1 MGVVLAHALR
11 GGTGT
16 APLTPPPGRVPV
28 QPIWQGPGQPMPLQ
42 PVPAGT
48 TSPTQPPVTTRSLIG
63 ASPYTRSLQSAAT
76 PTTRDSLLAPI
87 SGPAKI
93 MQQDQGQ
100 DYAGQAGEH
109 VLALG
114 DAHIDAIK
122 PNPGGFGT
130 AIYYTVTSG
139 PQKGQQFYVGHA
151 SPVVQV
157 GQTVK
162 RGDPV
167 AQLVSPSLG
176 GASTPYWTEV
186 GFAKGGVPEYTY
198 GPGGAKFDSY
208 LRGLQ
213 GVQPTATTST
223 SVDLSGMNDVP
234 KPLQSAIVAAA
245 AKYGVPPQALAGI
258 WREESGRTFPNPAVN
273 SSGYG
278 GLFGTTNGKAPT
290 QAQADMA
297 ASVLADGLQK
307 SGGNMAEALSYY
319 NSGKLTGGY
328 TSVPGYNAA
337 TYQAPTSTTNAGTDA
352 GSTYTNQVN
361 NANNVY
367 TPADTSTSAWNL
379 NTNFNTNFGT
389 PQAQGWWNPGTTVPP
404 GLQYIDPS
412 VSQDVLNALNYND
425 PNLPKAQSALIQAI
439 NALRNPS
446 AGLLASGQAA
456 SAMLAPS
463 VRQALAAGQLQA
475 NTLTQFS
482 RGQQALLG
490 QIPAQVGSI
499 YNQGVNTEAQLAA
512 GTQAALQG
520 ANPTAAEAAS
530 LQRIGAPAAQIAQLQ
545 AQNQAAY
552 QGGGAVLR
560 GLGNLG
566 AMTLNQQGTAAKA
579 YAAQIP
585 ALANIQAT
593 QQLAS
598 LQSATSASIGKIL
611 AGQPGLAAK
620 LFSTLT
626 SGQNS
631 RVKALQSYI
640 SNSQSQTEKGKTLAL
655 DYWKEGHT
663 VAYHNGQLFINGE
676 RVDVSKFNAQTNA
689 GKAANQAVKDTNDA
703 IVKAEQLAQGAD
715 KISLMQNRDSAA
727 VTYNADRLT
736 QAQQKMQGF
745 SLIPDPNNKGSYI
758 VQPNAGYGAIVN
770 PDGSVVT
777 WKLAT
782 GGPAGPGT
790 GKKTG
795 STKVTLPGYPG
806 QTANEVGSMK
816 KGWRTTIASLTPTV
830 ANPTYSQGQ
839 WHYPSGYSQGDLID
853 PKQNPNVQVTDPNTG
868 QKVFNTLRP
877 HVPAYNTIINTL
889 LSQLPVQTAI
899 ARRDVINAVQ
909 SNPNYNQPGDNG
921 RPYVSYTDYL
931 GFAKHVL
938 SDNPNSTAAQLHSA
952 LDATGLVPNQ
962 KLLARAVAQV
972 FRQQP
977 SAPAPAPTKKGTS
990 FGHKVGTAIKSVE
1003 NVGTDI
1009 EHGISQIGNLFGG

>member
-1 MGVVLAHALR
+1 MAIPLEQTITPQPGSGTSLGPVLAHALS
-11 GGTGT
+11 GGVGPRPP
-16 APLTPPPGRVPV
+16 APVGRPPAVPV
-28 QPIWQGPGQPMPLQ
+28 TPMGPQP
-42 PVPAGT
+42 
-48 TSPTQPPVTTRSLIG
+48 TRSLLG
-63 ASPYTRSLQSAAT
+63 AT
-76 PTTRDSLLAPI
+76 PVARNPLFAPVT
-87 SGPAKI
+87 GPVKL
-93 MQQDQGQ
+93 MRQDQGQ
-100 DYAGQAGEH
+100 DYAGQAGGH

-114 DAHIDAIK
+114 DARIDAIK

-130 AIYYTVTSG
+130 AIYYTLTSG

-151 SPVVQV
+151 SPMVQV

-176 GASTPYWTEV
+176 GATTPYWTEV
-186 GFAKGGVPEYTY
+186 GFAQGGVPEY
-198 GPGGAKFDSY
+198 GMDQGGVKFDAF
-208 LRGLQ
+208 LRNLQ
-213 GVQPTATTST
+213 GVPTTGTPAATGTT
-223 SVDLSGMNDVP
+223 VDLSGMNDVP
-234 KPLQSAIVAAA
+234 KPLQAAIVAAA

-278 GLFGTTNGKAPT
+278 GLFGTTNGKGTT
-290 QAQADMA
+290 QDQANMA
-297 ASVLADGLQK
+297 ASVLAAGLQK

-319 NSGKLTGGY
+319 NSGNLTGGY
-328 TSVPGYNAA
+328 KSVPGYDPS
-337 TYQAPTSTTNAGTDA
+337 TYTAPTTTTNAGTDA
-352 GSTYTNQVN
+352 GTTYKTQVGDQTYTPSP
-361 NANNVY
+361 
-367 TPADTSTSAWNL
+367 TDTSSWGL
-379 NTNFNTNFGT
+379 NTNFDTGSGT
-389 PQAQGWWNPGTTVPP
+389 QPQGWWNPGVTVPP

-456 SAMLAPS
+456 SAMLTPA

-490 QIPAQVGSI
+490 QIPGQVGSI

-520 ANPTAAEAAS
+520 ADPTVAQSAA
-530 LQRIGAPAAQIAQLQ
+530 LQRMGAPAAQIAQLQ

-611 AGQPGLAAK
+611 SQQPGLAAK
-620 LFSTLT
+620 LFTAMT
-626 SGQNS
+626 NTKNA
-631 RVKALQSYI
+631 RVKALNTYI
-640 SNSQSQTEKGKTLAL
+640 TNSENQTAKGKQLAL

-663 VAYHNGQLFINGE
+663 VAYQNGQLYINGE
-676 RVDVSKFNAQTNA
+676 KVDISRFKA
-689 GKAANQAVKDTNDA
+689 GTDAWKAANQAKVDTNNAIATAWRLSDA
-703 IVKAEQLAQGAD
+703 ANRT
-715 KISLMQNRDSAA
+715 SLMANRDSAQ

-758 VQPNAGYGAIVN
+758 VQPNAGYGAQVN
-770 PDGSVVT
+770 PDGSIVT
-777 WKLAT
+777 WKLASGT
-782 GGPAGPGT
+782 AAGPGT
-790 GKKTG
+790 GKTG
-795 STKVTLPGYPG
+795 KGSNILPAWGLTG
-806 QTANEVGSMK
+806 
-816 KGWRTTIASLTPTV
+816 ASLKGVLKDVTGKIAAATALP
-830 ANPTYSQGQ
+830 ANPRPAVGGGFTF
-839 WHYPSGYSQGDLID
+839 PTGYSKSDLVD
-853 PKQNPNVQVTDPNTG
+853 PTKEPGVLVTNPDDPTG
-868 QKVFNTLRP
+868 PQIANTLKQ
-877 HVPAYNTIINTL
+877 HVTPYGALVNQLIGELPVKSRTSVNTIIKM
-889 LSQLPVQTAI
+889 VQG
-899 ARRDVINAVQ
+899 
-909 SNPNYNQPGDNG
+909 NPAYSTPGVNG
-921 RPYVSYTDYL
+921 RPYETYAQYL
-931 GFAKHVL
+931 TTAKKAIAADIKTGV
-938 SDNPNSTAAQLHSA
+938 NPSAAQLASTMFASGYYPDHKMLMRA
-952 LDATGLVPNQ
+952 ANAAFAYGAKVYYQGATPKHPSGTAAAIRKGQ
-962 KLLARAVAQV
+962 KLA
-972 FRQQP
+972 
-977 SAPAPAPTKKGTS
+977 APTLK
-990 FGHKVGTAIKSVE
+990 AA
-1003 NVGTDI
+1003 
-1009 EHGISQIGNLFGG
+1009 GG